1 MLAGQQLLSGLGEET
16 PLGLSVPPS
25 NTLFVP
31 RAEEQ
36 KCVITLTATKP
47 FPNCDLR
54 LAQM

>member
-36 KCVITLTATKP
+36 KCFITLTATKP

-54 LAQM
+54 LAQT